1 MANEEKACPCS
12 RLIEDVA
19 DAVETLGDMHQA
31 LIEYYERR
39 TDALA
44 EMEDHRIRMGV
55 SPSDTAHPLI
65 ETMMQIQSDIH
76 LLNILVRASGVMAG
90 IPDQIDL
97 TWMGAEEA
105 FHSDDAQQAFAPVPP
120 NTTKH

>member
-1 MANEEKACPCS
+1 MASEKKACPCS

-19 DAVETLGDMHQA
+19 DAVEILGDMHLELA
-31 LIEYYERR
+31 AYYDRR
-39 TDALA
+39 TSALE
-44 EMEDHRIRMGV
+44 EMEDHRIQMGV
-55 SPSDTAHPLI
+55 SPSDTGHPLI
-65 ETMMQIQSDIH
+65 ETMMQIQADIH

-90 IPDQIDL
+90 IPDLIDL

-105 FHSDDAQQAFAPVPP
+105 FHPDDAEQAFAPVPP